1 MKILLSDHGL
11 CLELAI
17 TLARAGH
24 KVGYYITPVDKHSLH
39 SVHQMGSGFEDEG
52 VERVYNFHSALD
64 LCNVVIFPDTHNG
77 DEVDWLRTKHY
88 NVFGAGATAER
99 LELDRWWAKQKML
112 TLPHNKSTKVI
123 GVKALMAELE
133 VRHKN
138 DECFIKCSGFREIE
152 TFKHETWETT
162 LEQFIAP
169 LFTEYGNDPTLE
181 FIIETPIDPAVEVGS
196 DSLCNHGNW
205 PVVHPYGYESKDSA
219 YIGKFNSS
227 QLPKVLEDVN
237 VCITPHLTSAS
248 TFVSTEVRVAPSGN
262 GYPVD
267 LTIRAPHPP
276 MAAML
281 EALKHLDTFI
291 TNAAWGLNNVVEL
304 SPRCAYAAVL
314 VGTSGWANDHRMELV
329 FEDKLR
335 PYVKLFKAYKV
346 GYSYYVLPSSSF
358 ACVVGI
364 GNTVDQAVKG
374 CKMTAEGVKG
384 RELSF
389 DFSSLD
395 TIVSET
401 IPQGKKCGIN
411 F

>member
-17 TLARAGH
+17 TLARSGH
-24 KVGYYITPVDKHSLH
+24 DVGYYVTPVDKHSLH
-39 SVHQMGSGFEDEG
+39 SIHQMGSGFEDEG

-64 LCNVVIFPDTHNG
+64 LSDVVVFPDTHNG
-77 DEVDWLRTKHY
+77 DEVDWLRRRGY
-88 NVFGAGATAER
+88 DVFGAGETAEQ
-99 LELDRWWAKQKML
+99 LELDRWWAKQQMF
-112 TLPHNKSTKVI
+112 TLPHNAATRVV
-123 GVKALMAELE
+123 GVENLM
-133 VRHKN
+133 HKLRQRGK
-138 DECFIKCSGFREIE
+138 DECYIKCSGFREIE

-169 LFTEYGNDPTLE
+169 LLTEYGNDPTLE

-205 PVVHPYGYESKDSA
+205 PVVKPYGYEAKDSA
-219 YIGKFNSS
+219 YLGKFNSS
-227 QLPKVLEDVN
+227 QLPNVLEDVN
-237 VCITPHLTSAS
+237 VCITPHLASAT
-248 TFVSTEVRVAPSGN
+248 TFVSTEVRVTPSGM

-281 EALKHLDTFI
+281 EALNNLSDFI
-291 TNAAWGLNNVVEL
+291 IFAAKGINKVVEL

-314 VGTSGWANDHRMELV
+314 VGTSGWADDHRMELV

-335 PYVKLFKAYKV
+335 PYVKLFKSYKV
-346 GYSYYVLPSSSF
+346 GSSYYVLPSSSF
-358 ACVVGI
+358 ACCVVGL

-374 CKMTAEGVKG
+374 CKMTADGVKG

>member
-1 MKILLSDHGL
+1 M
-11 CLELAI
+11 
-17 TLARAGH
+17 
-24 KVGYYITPVDKHSLH
+24 
-39 SVHQMGSGFEDEG
+39 
-52 VERVYNFHSALD
+52 
-64 LCNVVIFPDTHNG
+64 
-77 DEVDWLRTKHY
+77 
-88 NVFGAGATAER
+88 
-99 LELDRWWAKQKML
+99 
-112 TLPHNKSTKVI
+112 
-123 GVKALMAELE
+123 
-133 VRHKN
+133 
-138 DECFIKCSGFREIE
+138 
-152 TFKHETWETT
+152 
-162 LEQFIAP
+162 
-169 LFTEYGNDPTLE
+169 
-181 FIIETPIDPAVEVGS
+181 
-196 DSLCNHGNW
+196 
-205 PVVHPYGYESKDSA
+205 
-219 YIGKFNSS
+219 
-227 QLPKVLEDVN
+227 LEDVN

-358 ACVVGI
+358 ACCVVGI